1 MGSYSIS
8 VYATSPVSIREL
20 VFTLNAYDFG
30 PKLMAFPKS
39 DTQYEEMKEGGREEE
54 KGEQLQWE
62 SRSKRCKV
70 EYVHLIPMHG
80 LVYGHLLSKP

>member
-39 DTQYEEMKEGGREEE
+39 DTQYEEMREGGRKRKENNCN
-54 KGEQLQWE
+54 E
-62 SRSKRCKV
+62 S
-70 EYVHLIPMHG
+70 HG
-80 LVYGHLLSKP
+80 ANAAKLNMCI